1 MPLVYLSLIGFLT
14 ALAVALGVTPV
25 VRRLALAKGWV
36 DRPDGE
42 RKLHTRPT
50 PALGG
55 IGVFAGSVA
64 GLVAA
69 GVAAPLLGVPG
80 FGLPVV
86 IVVGGVVMFAT
97 GLWDD
102 LRGLGFKSKLAI
114 ELVVAYALLVSDRA
128 LLIDLTA
135 VPFVGADPYT
145 HALFAIPVT
154 LLWIVGVMNAINLI
168 DGIDG
173 LAAGVAVIALASLAA
188 AFGGMNDAT
197 LLVVAFVIT
206 GGLLGFLR
214 YNLNPASIFMGDSG
228 SLFVGFVLAVYTLSG
243 TGHPNSLVALAIPLV
258 ALGLPIFDTVLSM
271 LRRVI
276 GRQAIMAPDRDHIH
290 HRMTARTP
298 VRRAVFILYA
308 IAAGFGL
315 IAVGMSLTTAV
326 AAPWWI
332 ALAIVGAATFA
343 TTLGYVRRP
352 YMPPVLIDAV
362 AEARP
367 EGKSEAIDNATIADE
382 PVSDEPGGASGDG
395 TMVAAGLETPRES
408 EPPPDLTLSPTP

>member
-14 ALAVALGVTPV
+14 ALVVALVVTPV

-42 RKLHTRPT
+42 RKLHARPT

-55 IGVFAGSVA
+55 VGVFVGSVA
-64 GLVAA
+64 GLIAVAA
-69 GVAAPLLGVPG
+69 AAPLLGVTG
-80 FGLPVV
+80 FGLPLVV
-86 IVVGGVVMFAT
+86 VLGGLLMFAT

-114 ELVVAYALLVSDRA
+114 ELGVAYALLVSDRT

-135 VPFVGADPYT
+135 VPFIDADPYM

-168 DGIDG
+168 DGVDG

-188 AFGGMNDAT
+188 AFGGTNDAT
-197 LLVVAFVIT
+197 LFVVALVIA

-214 YNLNPASIFMGDSG
+214 YNVNPASIFMGDSG

-243 TGHPNSLVALAIPLV
+243 TGHANPLVALAIPLV

-298 VRRAVFILYA
+298 VRRAVLILYA
-308 IAAGFGL
+308 IAGGFGL
-315 IAVGMSLTTAV
+315 VAVGMSLTSAT

-352 YMPPVLIDAV
+352 YMPPVLIDTV
-362 AEARP
+362 GGGGPVEEP
-367 EGKSEAIDNATIADE
+367 ADAGRAA
-382 PVSDEPGGASGDG
+382 PTPPDASGGSSGDG
-395 TMVAAGLETPRES
+395 TMVAARLETSGES